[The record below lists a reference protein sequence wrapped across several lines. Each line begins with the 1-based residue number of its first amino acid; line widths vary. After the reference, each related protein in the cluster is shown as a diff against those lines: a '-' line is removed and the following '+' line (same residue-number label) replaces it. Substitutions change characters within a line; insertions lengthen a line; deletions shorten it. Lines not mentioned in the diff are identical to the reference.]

1 MSRKISNALMGCIAS
16 LFAAFAHGTLV
27 DTDGNL
33 ATNQTLLGD
42 IDMGV
47 GTLGDLK
54 DYVSPSQITDGTN
67 TIDAAGNVYLMTTGW
82 VASLSASGIASGATS
97 AEIVD
102 KVSLGTPV
110 WGKGIAISGGE
121 PVIGWFVYRSQGDG
135 RYYPDPDTERL
146 GYEYLG
152 AQDGE
157 DSTVLNISFD
167 EDWDGEGTLVQISG
181 TFKKDGKEKIG
192 KLALTNDVP
201 PAVTVVAPST
211 NAVKGTA
218 SDAKSTGTAIY
229 TGFTEWECVPAT
241 YNGKT
246 LHVER
251 ENEEWNLY
259 ADDQFLDPPIGD
271 PYDATSLTFS
281 VYGVTATRHLVTP
294 TKTSQLTNDG
304 SNGVPFAVVSQIPLN
319 YETVSNMAM
328 SAVSTNALEGQTY
341 DFSKNYD
348 IIKATADLIRLFGG
362 TVTNDPTANGGN

>member
-16 LFAAFAHGTLV
+16 LFAAFAHGALV

-67 TIDAAGNVYLMTTGW
+67 TIDAVGNVWEEFTGW
-82 VASLSASGIASGATS
+82 
-97 AEIVD
+97 
-102 KVSLGTPV
+102 
-110 WGKGIAISGGE
+110 
-121 PVIGWFVYRSQGDG
+121 
-135 RYYPDPDTERL
+135 
-146 GYEYLG
+146 
-152 AQDGE
+152 
-157 DSTVLNISFD
+157 
-167 EDWDGEGTLVQISG
+167 
-181 TFKKDGKEKIG
+181 TFSDGKNHVVYKAYDSDYSPDRPWGLYIDTTDLGPGISWYETEAGRDAVTSFTDTRFDPPITATYATTTNYVG
-192 KLALTNDVP
+192 KLALTNEIP
-201 PAVTVVAPST
+201 QVVAPST

-218 SDAKSTGTAIY
+218 ADARATGMAIY
-229 TGFTEWECVPAT
+229 TGFTEWVCVPST
-241 YNGKT
+241 YNEKT

-251 ENEEWNLY
+251 ENDEWNLY
-259 ADDQFLDPPIGD
+259 ADDQFLDPPESAPD
-271 PYDATSLTFS
+271 DTTSLTFS
-281 VYGVTATRHLVTP
+281 VYGVTATRHLITP